1 MTDAR
6 QKVLMW

>member
-6 QKVLMW
+6 PN